1 MDVDDCENHLVK
13 VMNASIAYEEGKT
26 DSYISLM
33 H

>member
-13 VMNASIAYEEGKT
+13 VMNTSIAYEEGKT